1 MQGKYLL
8 LVSLLGAHAAHAAIF
23 LEDLLDNA
31 ATCATA
37 GGITVDFNNRVA
49 SLAAHRAQPRTET
62 AASAVVTFR
71 FVDSSDAAVDLA
83 DKDDMLEGV
92 YMCGRASSQ
101 PVEKK
106 HFCRYTTHHTFYLQ
120 IGVLL
125 LLSYRSLIF
134 AEFELS

>member
-8 LVSLLGAHAAHAAIF
+8 LVGLLGAHAAHAAIF

-83 DKDDMLEGV
+83 DNAADDMLEGV

-101 PVEKK
+101 PVGEK
-106 HFCRYTTHHTFYLQ
+106 TFLQ
-120 IGVLL
+120 IYDTSYFLL
-125 LLSYRSLIF
+125 TDWSSPPAQL
-134 AEFELS
+134 